1 MLIQQISVFVE
12 NESGKIH
19 EVAANLAENN
29 INIRSLTLAEATDFG
44 VLRMI
49 VDKPEAALEALKTAG
64 ITARIN
70 EVVAVE
76 VPDRVGGFAEVMK
89 TIQSAG
95 INVEY
100 MYAFV
105 EKNQDNAVLIFRF
118 DNIAEASEVLA
129 ARGVKILKACDV
141 ITR

>member
-1 MLIQQISVFVE
+1 MLIKQISVFVE
-12 NESGKIH
+12 NESGKIY

-49 VDKPEAALEALKTAG
+49 VDKPEAALESLKTTG

-118 DNIAEASEVLA
+118 DKIAEAAEVLA
-129 ARGVKILKACDV
+129 DRGVKILKACDV

>member
-1 MLIQQISVFVE
+1 MLIKQISVFVE
-12 NESGKIH
+12 NESGKIY

-49 VDKPEAALEALKTAG
+49 VDKPEAALEALKTVG

-118 DNIAEASEVLA
+118 DNIAEAAEVLA
-129 ARGVKILKACDV
+129 GRGVKILKACDV